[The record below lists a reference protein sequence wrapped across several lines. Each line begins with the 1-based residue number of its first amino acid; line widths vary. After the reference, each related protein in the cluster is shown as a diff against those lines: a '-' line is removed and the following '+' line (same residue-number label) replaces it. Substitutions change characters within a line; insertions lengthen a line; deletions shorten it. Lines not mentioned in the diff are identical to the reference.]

1 MQNKLQELTDK
12 LYAEGLAKGKNEG
25 EEILRKAKEEAA
37 AIIKEAENQ
46 AAEIIANAEKEV
58 SQMRSKV
65 ENDIKMASVQALA
78 EVRQKAENSI
88 IASAAGAP
96 VKASFSDTA
105 FVKSLITEVVKAFNA
120 ADPQAK
126 SLDLVLPSQTVQE
139 LGERFA
145 AEISQTMGN
154 TLCVKGVKGMPAGF
168 KIGPSEGG
176 YLISFTEDDFA
187 SLIGEYLRPATKKLL
202 FG

>member
-12 LYAEGLAKGKNEG
+12 LYAEGLAKGKDEG
-25 EEILRKAKEEAA
+25 EQLLKKAKEEAA
-37 AIIKEAENQ
+37 SIVKEAKEK
-46 AAEIIANAEKEV
+46 AAQIVADAEKEV

-65 ENDIKMASVQALA
+65 ENDIRMASVQAIA
-78 EVRQKAENSI
+78 QVRQEAENSI
-88 IASAAGAP
+88 IAKSAGAP
-96 VKASFSDTA
+96 VKAAFSDTA

-126 SLDLVLPSQTVQE
+126 GLDLILPAQTLSE
-139 LGERFA
+139 LGDRFA
-145 AEISQTMGN
+145 AEVSGVLGATVS
-154 TLCVKGVKGMPAGF
+154 VKGVKGMPAGF
-168 KIGPSEGG
+168 KIGPKDGG
-176 YLISFTEDDFA
+176 YQISFTEDDFA